1 MGKKTRKRIVKLK
14 RKELS
19 IDRFEYISVL
29 LQPSGVDSQINQ
41 QITISVRLI
50 VFLFLFTKGS
60 TQQPAI

>member
-1 MGKKTRKRIVKLK
+1 MGKKTRKGIVKLK

-60 TQQPAI
+60 TQQPAS